1 MAYKYAPDAMI
12 DYSLNYVAG
21 SATRVCVC
29 SGMPASFADAFTT
42 NILAGLP
49 MVSGCVTGPADHTSG
64 RKITIVARTGAS
76 ITSSATA
83 SSVAL
88 VNVASSTLL
97 YVTSCTE
104 QALTDGGSVDIPEWT
119 ISIADP
125 T

>member
-12 DYSLNYVAG
+12 DMSLQWVAG
-21 SATRVCVC
+21 SSTHYCIC
-29 SGMPASFADAFTT
+29 SGTPATFAAAFTT

-49 MVSGCVTGPADHTSG
+49 IASGCVTGPADDTSG
-64 RKITIVARTGAS
+64 RKITILARTGAS

-83 SSVAL
+83 SSIAL
-88 VNVASSTLL
+88 VNKASSTLL

-104 QALTDGGSVDIPEWT
+104 QALVDGGTVDTSEWK
-119 ISIADP
+119 INIQDP